1 VSRTT
6 RAVAL
11 VGGLFGGVVS
21 YVLYPDP
28 LLAAT
33 AAFVWGVAGALTYRE
48 RETWTRGSEGVS
60 LANAVPAVLLSVVGT
75 MGVHAGLPLPDSL
88 RWALVALVFGAV
100 LAAVGAGIALG
111 RRGTAASGSTA
122 ESTGAA
128 SDGAD

>member
-11 VGGLFGGVVS
+11 AGALLGGAVS

-33 AAFVWGVAGALTYRE
+33 AAFCWGVAGALTFRA
-48 RETWTRGSEGVS
+48 RGSEGVS
-60 LANAVPAVLLSVVGT
+60 LANAVPAVLLSAVGT

-111 RRGTAASGSTA
+111 RRGAAASGSTA
-122 ESTGAA
+122 
-128 SDGAD
+128 SDGTAGEGAD

>member
-1 VSRTT
+1 MSRTT

-11 VGGLFGGVVS
+11 AGALLGGAVS

-33 AAFVWGVAGALTYRE
+33 AAFCWGVAGALTFRE

-60 LANAVPAVLLSVVGT
+60 LANAVPAVLLSAVGT

-111 RRGTAASGSTA
+111 RRGAAASGSTA
-122 ESTGAA
+122 SDGTAG
-128 SDGAD
+128 DGAD

>member
-1 VSRTT
+1 MSRTT

-11 VGGLFGGVVS
+11 VGGLLGGVVS
-21 YVLYPDP
+21 YLLYPDL

-33 AAFVWGVAGALTYRE
+33 AAFSWGVAGALTYRE
-48 RETWTRGSEGVS
+48 RETWTRGSEDVS
-60 LANAVPAVLLSVVGT
+60 LANAVPAVLLSTVGT

-100 LAAVGAGIALG
+100 LAAVAAGIGLG
-111 RRGTAASGSTA
+111 RRGAAASGSTA
-122 ESTGAA
+122 ESGGGE